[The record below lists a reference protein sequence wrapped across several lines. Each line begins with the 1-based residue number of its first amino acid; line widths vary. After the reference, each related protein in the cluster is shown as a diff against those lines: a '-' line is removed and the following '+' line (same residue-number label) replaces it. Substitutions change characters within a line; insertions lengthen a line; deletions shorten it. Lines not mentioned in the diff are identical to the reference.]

1 MGLIKAVRSYNGD
14 KKIKLATYAS
24 RCIEN
29 EILMYL
35 RKMLKTRNELSLD
48 EPLNVDWEGNKL
60 LLSDVLGTDGGE
72 VYKEMESEVELQLVR
87 ELYSGLNER
96 DREIVKMRY
105 GLFGETERTQKEI
118 ADMMN
123 ISQSYISRLEKRIIA
138 KLKQEYKK
146 KEEKWNN

>member
-1 MGLIKAVRSYNGD
+1 
-14 KKIKLATYAS
+14 
-24 RCIEN
+24 
-29 EILMYL
+29 
-35 RKMLKTRNELSLD
+35 
-48 EPLNVDWEGNKL
+48 
-60 LLSDVLGTDGGE
+60 VLGTDGGE